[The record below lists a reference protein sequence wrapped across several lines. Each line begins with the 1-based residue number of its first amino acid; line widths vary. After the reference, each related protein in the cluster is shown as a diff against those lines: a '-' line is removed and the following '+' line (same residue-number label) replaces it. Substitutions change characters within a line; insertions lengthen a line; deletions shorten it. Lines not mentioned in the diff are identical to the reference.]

1 MTRSAAFSPE
11 ALKQAKA
18 ALRQAVL
25 ARRDSAD
32 VSDRNRNSQT
42 ITQKLCAL
50 PAYRAAKVVAAYAS
64 FGSEPDTSEFLARAL
79 GDGKQL
85 LLPRI
90 NRAQRTLEL
99 RHTLDPGADLIA
111 GVWGIREPAER
122 CRIVAVTDVEF
133 VLVPGV
139 AFTASG
145 ARLGYGGGF
154 YDRLL
159 ASVDRRVVR
168 IAAAFELQMMDHL
181 PEGPH
186 DQRVDQV
193 VTEKRIT
200 ASVGSSLNPFK

>member
-1 MTRSAAFSPE
+1 MTRSAASSPE

-25 ARRDSAD
+25 FRRDTAD
-32 VSDRNRNSQT
+32 ISDRNRNSQI
-42 ITQKLCAL
+42 ITQRLCAL
-50 PAYRAAKVVAAYAS
+50 PAYRAAKVIAAYAS
-64 FGSEPDTSEFLARAL
+64 FGSEPDTAEFLARVL
-79 GDGKQL
+79 RDGKQL

-99 RHTLDPGADLIA
+99 RHVIDPDADLVA

-122 CRIVAVTDVEF
+122 CPIMSVTGVEF
-133 VLVPGV
+133 MLVPGV
-139 AFTASG
+139 AFAASG

-168 IAAAFELQMMDHL
+168 IAAAFELQMLDQI

-193 VTEKRIT
+193 VTEK
-200 ASVGSSLNPFK
+200 